1 MSNIRFLARQGLALH
16 GMHYDAGLTSD
27 SIGGE
32 RETLCNCCFYKKNK
46 IPNIDAWLQKS
57 RDRFTS
63 PEIQNEL
70 LQIMALS
77 VLRQILF
84 YYG

>member
-1 MSNIRFLARQGLALH
+1 MQLLLLR
-16 GMHYDAGLTSD
+16 
-27 SIGGE
+27 
-32 RETLCNCCFYKKNK
+32 KNK